1 MDERNPIFPRHYA
14 KWEGEEVIVLGY
26 ARKFNDVLAARIG
39 KFAPWDRASLR
50 AIVSDSQ
57 EEDYLIPVLQQE
69 RHSSGEDWFTFLFR
83 LITEDGPV
91 VRIPIGELNDMNP
104 LQLCAWIEN
113 INGGERGGG
122 G

>member
-1 MDERNPIFPRHYA
+1 MAYLFTLPRHYGS
-14 KWEGEEVIVLGY
+14 WNGEEVILLGY
-26 ARKFNDVLAARIG
+26 NRGFNDVLAARIG

-83 LITEDGPV
+83 LITENGPV
-91 VRIPIGELNDMNP
+91 CRIPLGELRDMNP
-104 LQLCAWIEN
+104 SQLSIWIGN